1 MKILKSVF
9 LSLGLSFI
17 LASCSQDLDQ
27 SNKMLAALAY
37 SSSSSGSAAAGGQTA
52 NLILKLQTE
61 DSSDEGSSRKL
72 LVSTISKV
80 EVTVSS
86 SDMTAITATSEDLEE
101 GTGSLS
107 AEGIPVGSNRIIS
120 VQAYTKSTS
129 LKNIC
134 LSIVKDLSAG
144 DNEIT
149 INWSTTALGNVYAK
163 LLELGVDIANL
174 SDDAET
180 ALAAAIPD
188 DTQALLVDTEAIAND
203 YYNSGSPSV
212 SNIKDSENYILK
224 PGKVTF
230 SYYGADGF
238 TAMLNEPNS
247 SEVSSCKA
255 GETITI
261 ENAAPGTWI
270 LYLVDSENN
279 ILSTTTDVTV
289 KSDETTELGILP
301 YDGIMVVVNATEN
314 PGFNTIYYWNLNGSS
329 SPVTYPGETMDS
341 VGSYYVMA
349 FPGTN
354 TLSLIINNGNT
365 GDSNKLCSE
374 DLTISAKGVYLLSS
388 SGYTLIGK
396 GTTTTSDD
404 SDEDEYSEDDFANA
418 VYVKFGTTSSWATAE
433 DGTYTEISTTKA
445 TIGDNIKIQ
454 YTKDDDGNNTG
465 LIEIN
470 AKKAT
475 APTAFYFTGTL
486 STGGVKIQTNAE
498 DEISVILN
506 GVTMTSSNYPCFDIT
521 KGSKAYVI
529 LSGTNSLT
537 DGRSYGIGYGEEY
550 STSSTDTYT
559 DDDGNTVSCTVVKE
573 AVYEG
578 SDHSGTL
585 YCKGDLIFSGS
596 GTLAVTESYKH
607 CIASKGFIQVNG
619 GTFILVSNA
628 KNGFDACY
636 GFTQNGGSI
645 DYTGNGAINVSTSS
659 ASTNYYVKKAN
670 GISVDGIISSTN
682 NGWIKI
688 YDGSFTANTTYGKG
702 LKAKWDS
709 SEDTETDGTTG
720 TPDPSIYIYGGTI
733 TITAEGTGYSGDNT
747 SGKTYYFYDANG
759 VSCHE
764 NFKCAAE
771 GIESNS
777 SINISGG
784 TISVTA
790 TDDALNTSLTGG
802 SINIS
807 GGYLYAY
814 SSGGDGLDSNGNIY
828 VSGGTIVALA
838 PTGSE
843 DALDCGDRY
852 STSIT
857 GGLIAAASGSSSATL
872 SSSKTSA
879 VLAVNYTGSSSG
891 SNRMGGGFSSGNS
904 SSIAGKTY
912 VITNS
917 SGTNLYTFVCPS
929 TSSSSSSSSGMG
941 MGGSSSGY
949 SILAMVSPNF
959 VGQGSC
965 TLSAYSSPTLSG
977 GSSFNGLYTE
987 MPAVSG
993 TASSTSTVTPQ

>member
-1 MKILKSVF
+1 
-9 LSLGLSFI
+9 
-17 LASCSQDLDQ
+17 
-27 SNKMLAALAY
+27 MLAALAY
-37 SSSSSGSAAAGGQTA
+37 SSSSSSSVAGGQTA
-52 NLILKLQTE
+52 NLVLKLQSD
-61 DSSDEGSSRKL
+61 DSSDDGSSRKL

-86 SDMTAITATSEDLEE
+86 SDMSTITSTSEDLAD
-101 GTGSLS
+101 GIGSLS
-107 AEGIPVGSNRIIS
+107 VEGIPVGSNRIIS

-180 ALAAAIPD
+180 ALADAIPD

-203 YYNSGSPSV
+203 YYNSGALSV
-212 SNIKDSENYILK
+212 SNIQDSENYILK

-247 SEVSSCKA
+247 SEVTSCKA

-261 ENAAPGTWI
+261 ENAAPGAWI

-279 ILSTTTDVTV
+279 ILSTTTDVAV

-314 PGFNTIYYWNLNGSS
+314 LGFNTIYYWNLNGSS

-374 DLTISAKGVYLLSS
+374 DLTISAKGVYLLST

-404 SDEDEYSEDDFANA
+404 SDEDEYNEDDFANA
-418 VYVKFGTTSSWATAE
+418 VFVKFGTTSSWATAE

-498 DEISVILN
+498 DEISVNLN

-550 STSSTDTYT
+550 STSSSDTYT

-619 GTFILVSNA
+619 G
-628 KNGFDACY
+628 
-636 GFTQNGGSI
+636 SI

-688 YDGSFTANTTYGKG
+688 YGGTFTANTTYGKG

-709 SEDTETDGTTG
+709 SEDTETDVTTG

-733 TITAEGTGYSGDNT
+733 TITAAGTGYSGDNT

-790 TDDALNTSLTGG
+790 ADDALNTSLT
-802 SINIS
+802 

-814 SSGGDGLDSNGNIY
+814 SSGGDGLDSNGNIN

-879 VLAVNYTGSSSG
+879 VLAVNYTH
-891 SNRMGGGFSSGNS
+891 NS
-904 SSIAGKTY
+904 
-912 VITNS
+912 VI
-917 SGTNLYTFVCPS
+917 S
-929 TSSSSSSSSGMG
+929 T
-941 MGGSSSGY
+941 
-949 SILAMVSPNF
+949 LREA
-959 VGQGSC
+959 QGS
-965 TLSAYSSPTLSG
+965 
-977 GSSFNGLYTE
+977 
-987 MPAVSG
+987 
-993 TASSTSTVTPQ
+993 

>member
-1 MKILKSVF
+1 MKILKSLF
-9 LSLGLSFI
+9 LSLGLSFL

-27 SNKMLAALAY
+27 SDKLLAALAY
-37 SSSSSGSAAAGGQTA
+37 SSSSSGGQTA
-52 NLILKLQTE
+52 NLILNLQTD

-72 LVSTISKV
+72 LASTISKV
-80 EVTVSS
+80 VVTVSS
-86 SDMTAITATSEDLEE
+86 SDMTAISAVSEDLED
-101 GTGSLS
+101 GSGS
-107 AEGIPVGSNRIIS
+107 VSITGIPVGSNRIIS
-120 VQAYTKSTS
+120 VQAYSKSTT

-134 LSIVKDLSAG
+134 LSAVKDLSAG

-149 INWSTTALGNVYAK
+149 LSWSSTALGNVYIK

-174 SDDAET
+174 SGTAET
-180 ALAAAIPD
+180 AIENAIPS
-188 DTQALLVDTEAIAND
+188 DTNALLVDTDAIAAD
-203 YYNSGSPSV
+203 YYNSGSPSEG
-212 SNIKDSENYILK
+212 NIKDSENYILQ
-224 PGKVTF
+224 PGTVTF

-247 SEVSSCKA
+247 DEVTSCAA
-255 GETITI
+255 GETITVS
-261 ENAAPGTWI
+261 NAAPGTWI
-270 LYLVDSENN
+270 LYLVDSEKN
-279 ILSTTTDVTV
+279 ILSTTTGVAV
-289 KSDETTELGILP
+289 KSGETTELGILP
-301 YDGIMVVVNATEN
+301 YDGIMVVVNVAEN
-314 PGFNTIYYWNLNGSS
+314 PGYNSIYYWNLNGSS
-329 SPVTYPGETMDS
+329 SNPVEYPGETMDT
-341 VGSYYVMA
+341 VGAYYVKA

-354 TLSLIINNGNT
+354 TLSLIINNGNS

-374 DLTISAKGVYLLSS
+374 NLTISAKGVYLLSS
-388 SGYTLIGK
+388 SGFSLIGE

-404 SDEDEYSEDDFANA
+404 SGEDEYSEDDFANA
-418 VYVKFGTTSSWATAE
+418 VYVKLGTTSSWATTE
-433 DGTYTEISTTKA
+433 NGTYAEITTTKA

-454 YTKDDDGNNTG
+454 YTKDDDGNSTG

-470 AKKAT
+470 AKKST
-475 APTAFYFTGTL
+475 SPTAFYFTGTL

-529 LSGTNSLT
+529 LNGTNTLT

-550 STSSTDTYT
+550 STSSSDTYT
-559 DDDGNTVSCTVVKE
+559 DDDGNTVSCTVVKQ

-578 SDHSGTL
+578 SDNGGTL

-596 GTLAVTESYKH
+596 GTLAVTEGYKH
-607 CIASKGFIQVNG
+607 CICSKGFIQVNG
-619 GTFILVSNA
+619 GTFTLVSNA
-628 KNGFDACY
+628 KNGFDARY

-645 DYTGNGAINVSTSS
+645 NYTGNGAINVSTSS
-659 ASTNYYVKKAN
+659 SSTNYYVKKAN

-688 YDGSFTANTTYGKG
+688 YDGTFIANTTYGKG

-709 SEDTETDGTTG
+709 DEDTETDGTTG

-733 TITAEGTGYSGDNT
+733 SITAAGTGYSGDNT
-747 SGKTYYFYDANG
+747 NGKTYYFYDANG

-802 SINIS
+802 SINVS

-843 DALDCGDRY
+843 DALDCGDNY
-852 STSIT
+852 STTVT
-857 GGLIAAASGSSSATL
+857 GGLIAAASGSSNAKL

-891 SNRMGGGFSSGNS
+891 SGGMGMGNSFGSSSSS
-904 SSIAGKTY
+904 SSIAGKTF

-929 TSSSSSSSSGMG
+929 VSSSSSSSGG
-941 MGGSSSGY
+941 MGGGSSGY

>member
-1 MKILKSVF
+1 
-9 LSLGLSFI
+9 
-17 LASCSQDLDQ
+17 
-27 SNKMLAALAY
+27 
-37 SSSSSGSAAAGGQTA
+37 
-52 NLILKLQTE
+52 
-61 DSSDEGSSRKL
+61 
-72 LVSTISKV
+72 
-80 EVTVSS
+80 
-86 SDMTAITATSEDLEE
+86 
-101 GTGSLS
+101 
-107 AEGIPVGSNRIIS
+107 
-120 VQAYTKSTS
+120 
-129 LKNIC
+129 
-134 LSIVKDLSAG
+134 
-144 DNEIT
+144 
-149 INWSTTALGNVYAK
+149 
-163 LLELGVDIANL
+163 
-174 SDDAET
+174 
-180 ALAAAIPD
+180 
-188 DTQALLVDTEAIAND
+188 
-203 YYNSGSPSV
+203 
-212 SNIKDSENYILK
+212 
-224 PGKVTF
+224 
-230 SYYGADGF
+230 
-238 TAMLNEPNS
+238 MLNEPNS
-247 SEVSSCKA
+247 SEVTSCKA

-261 ENAAPGTWI
+261 ENAALGTWI

-329 SPVTYPGETMDS
+329 SPVTYPGETMES
-341 VGSYYVMA
+341 VDSYYVMA

-418 VYVKFGTTSSWATAE
+418 VYVKFGTTLSWATAE
-433 DGTYTEISTTKA
+433 DGSYTEISTTKA

-475 APTAFYFTGTL
+475 APTAFYFSGTL

-498 DEISVILN
+498 DEISVNLN

-550 STSSTDTYT
+550 STSSSDTYT

-619 GTFILVSNA
+619 G
-628 KNGFDACY
+628 
-636 GFTQNGGSI
+636 SI
-645 DYTGNGAINVSTSS
+645 DYTGNGAINISTSS

-688 YDGSFTANTTYGKG
+688 YDGTFTANTTYGKG

-733 TITAEGTGYSGDNT
+733 TITAAGTGYSGDNT

-784 TISVTA
+784 TISVTVA
-790 TDDALNTSLTGG
+790 DDALN
-802 SINIS
+802 
-807 GGYLYAY
+807 
-814 SSGGDGLDSNGNIY
+814 
-828 VSGGTIVALA
+828 
-838 PTGSE
+838 
-843 DALDCGDRY
+843 
-852 STSIT
+852 TSIT

-879 VLAVNYTGSSSG
+879 VLAVNYTH
-891 SNRMGGGFSSGNS
+891 NS
-904 SSIAGKTY
+904 
-912 VITNS
+912 VI
-917 SGTNLYTFVCPS
+917 S
-929 TSSSSSSSSGMG
+929 T
-941 MGGSSSGY
+941 
-949 SILAMVSPNF
+949 LREA
-959 VGQGSC
+959 QGS
-965 TLSAYSSPTLSG
+965 
-977 GSSFNGLYTE
+977 
-987 MPAVSG
+987 
-993 TASSTSTVTPQ
+993 